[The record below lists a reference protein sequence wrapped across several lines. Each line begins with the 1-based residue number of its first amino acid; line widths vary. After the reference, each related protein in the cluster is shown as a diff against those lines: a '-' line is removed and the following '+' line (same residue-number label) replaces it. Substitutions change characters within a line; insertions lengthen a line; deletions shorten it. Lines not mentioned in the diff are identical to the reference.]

1 MMEKAFYATIIFIFV
16 SGLFTWIT
24 LYFVTAG
31 YGRHGSRKWGPAVNP
46 KLGWMIME
54 SPVVILPIVFAF
66 LGKVNAVTGVMLGIW
81 LSHYI
86 QRDLIYPFLIKN
98 GAKMPL
104 SIIAMSLFFNCMN
117 GFVNGCWLFF
127 LSNYEISWFATPQF
141 IIGTIL
147 FYCGMF
153 INIQSDHIVRNLRKE
168 NGPGYHI
175 PMKGFHKYVANPN
188 YFGEIVEWAGW
199 AVLTW
204 SLPGLAFVFF
214 TMANLV
220 PRAHTNRQWY
230 IEKFGEKYPKERKR
244 VFPFIY

>member
-1 MMEKAFYATIIFIFV
+1 MEQLYKYTIIFLFA
-16 SGLFTWIT
+16 SGLLTWIS

-31 YGRHGSRKWGPAVNP
+31 YGRFGSKKWGPAVNP
-46 KLGWMIME
+46 KLGWLLME
-54 SPVVILPIVFAF
+54 SPVVVLPIAFAC

-104 SIIAMSLFFNCMN
+104 SIIAMSLFFNLMN
-117 GFVNGCWLFF
+117 GFINGFWLFF
-127 LSNYEISWFATPQF
+127 LSDYQLAWFASPQF
-141 IIGTIL
+141 ILGVIL
-147 FYCGMF
+147 FYFGMF
-153 INIQSDHIVRNLRKE
+153 VNIQSDKILRDLRKE
-168 NGPGYHI
+168 KGPGYHI
-175 PMKGFHKYVANPN
+175 PEKGFHRFVASPN

-199 AVLTW
+199 ALLTW
-204 SLPGLAFVFF
+204 SVPGLTFLFF

-220 PRAHTNRQWY
+220 PRAHSNRKWY
-230 IEKFGEKYPKERKR
+230 IEKFGEAYPKSRKR

>member
-1 MMEKAFYATIIFIFV
+1 MEQLYKYTIIFLFA
-16 SGLFTWIT
+16 SGLLTWIS

-31 YGRHGSRKWGPAVNP
+31 YGRFGSKKWGPAINP
-46 KLGWMIME
+46 RLGWMIME

-66 LGKVNAVTGVMLGIW
+66 LGNVNAVTGVMLGIW

-104 SIIAMSLFFNCMN
+104 SIIAMSLFFNLMN
-117 GFVNGCWLFF
+117 GFINGFWLFF
-127 LSNYEISWFATPQF
+127 LSDYQLAWFASPQF
-141 IIGTIL
+141 ILGVIL
-147 FYCGMF
+147 FYFGMF
-153 INIQSDHIVRNLRKE
+153 VNIQSDKILRDLRKE
-168 NGPGYHI
+168 KGPGYHI
-175 PMKGFHKYVANPN
+175 PEKGFHRFVASPN

-199 AVLTW
+199 ALLTW
-204 SLPGLAFVFF
+204 SVPGLTFLFF

-220 PRAHTNRQWY
+220 PRAHSNRKWY
-230 IEKFGEKYPKERKR
+230 VEKFGETYPKSRKR